1 MSETFA
7 IKARLITNN
16 EQEFQLNKLIGIYCH
31 IQNVMI
37 KHAKSCI
44 TNLERDNKY
53 RATRGH
59 KLSKEEKQLCQEL
72 LLKYG
77 LNKYMFHKYVAKQTK
92 LFKGQANSHIAQ
104 KISDRVW
111 EAVES
116 YIYKNGKELHFK
128 QRRKYK
134 SFVNKNILTGIKSDG
149 KTIKIN
155 NICLPIFIR
164 RNDQYL
170 KDILK
175 NNRIKYYQIKRE
187 WHKHKYRFYV
197 IFYLE
202 GHSNKQYPTAN
213 GNVGIDIGPSTIA
226 YDSEKE
232 TNICELG
239 PNVISIERELF
250 ILNRRLDRQRRANNP
265 QNYNE
270 DGTIKKDTKTFK
282 KCWYKSKRMK
292 VTEHKIKELYQKR
305 TNRLNQAHNILAK
318 YLLTLGD
325 NIIIEDM
332 HWSALAKKAKK
343 TKKNDKGRYKK
354 KKRFGKSIA
363 NHAPSKLITLLKN
376 KALICGVTIT
386 EVDCFKTCATQYDH
400 TTGEFVKHPLY
411 ERMIKIGNDKVQ
423 RDLHSAFNLRHI
435 LSYKDEDEIVYHYD
449 NSAMETNYSNFK
461 KRHDICMSN
470 IKELRKAGNY
480 IPA

>member
-1 MSETFA
+1 MHF
-7 IKARLITNN
+7 
-16 EQEFQLNKLIGIYCH
+16 YCMDYS
-31 IQNVMI
+31 ICKVSN
-37 KHAKSCI
+37 
-44 TNLERDNKY
+44 
-53 RATRGH
+53 
-59 KLSKEEKQLCQEL
+59 
-72 LLKYG
+72 
-77 LNKYMFHKYVAKQTK
+77 
-92 LFKGQANSHIAQ
+92 
-104 KISDRVW
+104 
-111 EAVES
+111 
-116 YIYKNGKELHFK
+116 

-282 KCWYKSKRMK
+282 KCWYK
-292 VTEHKIKELYQKR
+292 
-305 TNRLNQAHNILAK
+305 
-318 YLLTLGD
+318 
-325 NIIIEDM
+325 
-332 HWSALAKKAKK
+332 
-343 TKKNDKGRYKK
+343 
-354 KKRFGKSIA
+354 
-363 NHAPSKLITLLKN
+363 
-376 KALICGVTIT
+376 
-386 EVDCFKTCATQYDH
+386 
-400 TTGEFVKHPLY
+400 
-411 ERMIKIGNDKVQ
+411 
-423 RDLHSAFNLRHI
+423 
-435 LSYKDEDEIVYHYD
+435 
-449 NSAMETNYSNFK
+449 
-461 KRHDICMSN
+461 
-470 IKELRKAGNY
+470 
-480 IPA
+480 